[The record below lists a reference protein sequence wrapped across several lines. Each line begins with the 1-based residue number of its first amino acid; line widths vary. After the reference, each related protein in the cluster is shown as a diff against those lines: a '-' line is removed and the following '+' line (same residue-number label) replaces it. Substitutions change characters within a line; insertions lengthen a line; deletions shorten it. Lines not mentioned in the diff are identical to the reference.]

1 MAHECGLGFGPGSP
15 SSAAMA
21 AANLR
26 QRILLQ
32 YYVCANGLYQGVF
45 RSGRP
50 DGLPGAADVVGRQIV
65 LITLSPG
72 LRVATNTCSIYAT
85 YFQYSRWSRPR
96 QPASLRYP
104 EFPRRQFRPQSCQR
118 RRLGCRTDLQPKAPE
133 TGPRIGMSVG
143 FRSAAGV
150 PRLPFRRRVRYGIFE
165 TG

>member
-1 MAHECGLGFGPGSP
+1 
-15 SSAAMA
+15 MA

-85 YFQYSRWSRPR
+85 YFQYFTGEEILHHALRHKSSGLGHWRRQAADIAAAQLDLACAAISRP
-96 QPASLRYP
+96 
-104 EFPRRQFRPQSCQR
+104 
-118 RRLGCRTDLQPKAPE
+118 
-133 TGPRIGMSVG
+133 
-143 FRSAAGV
+143 
-150 PRLPFRRRVRYGIFE
+150 
-165 TG
+165 